1 MEFCRAGKIVWE
13 VACKTVII
21 ISPVVPRRR
30 EVNAFCQRDYRLGS
44 ILNEMSSILYS
55 EVLGKDWLA
64 LSENVR
70 CAHSVG
76 GQMNGVFRITYGTG
90 WAAKKLAR
98 WSDLPPA
105 ADAANTRLKIFSED
119 AGERWER
126 QFNGEAFT
134 TRQWRGKDG
143 FLVERFGEWELHFKL
158 RVKEGNLF
166 YDQSC
171 AKLCVGAFHF
181 PMPRACAPHVFAKE
195 IQDGAARV
203 LVTVMVTLPLVGL
216 LISYEGYLNVKG
228 DVA

>member
-1 MEFCRAGKIVWE
+1 
-13 VACKTVII
+13 
-21 ISPVVPRRR
+21 
-30 EVNAFCQRDYRLGS
+30 
-44 ILNEMSSILYS
+44 MSSKLYS

-64 LSENVR
+64 LSESVR

-76 GQMNGVFRITYGTG
+76 GEIKGVFRITYGTG

-98 WSDLPPA
+98 MSVLPQA
-105 ADAANTRLKIFSED
+105 ADAADTQLKIFPED

-134 TRQWRGKDG
+134 TKQWRGRDG

-171 AKLCVGAFHF
+171 AKLCVGALYF
-181 PMPRACAPHVFAKE
+181 PMPRGCAPRVFAKE

-216 LISYEGYLNVKG
+216 LISYEGYLNVKENI
-228 DVA
+228 A